1 MKTNVFRSKED
12 LFRSKEDLFRNE
24 RVKDTFVFTPP
35 HSFKFFTPKKYS
47 FTPKTLFFRLKKLR
61 FSLSFGRQR
70 LKGRL

>member
-1 MKTNVFRSKED
+1 MKTNVFRSKD
-12 LFRSKEDLFRNE
+12 KCFRSKEDLFRNE
-24 RVKDTFVFTPP
+24 KVKDTFVFTPP
-35 HSFKFFTPKKYS
+35 HSFNSFTPKKYS

>member
-1 MKTNVFRSKED
+1 MKTNVFRSE
-12 LFRSKEDLFRNE
+12 EDLFRNE
-24 RVKDTFVFTPP
+24 KVKDTFVFTPL

-47 FTPKTLFFRLKKLR
+47 FTPKILFFRLKKLR